1 MDRRHLEYFLAVA
14 EAGSFTRAAA
24 RLTIAQPSLSHAVRL
39 LERELG
45 ADLFE
50 RGGRG
55 VRLTPAGEALVA
67 PARRTLRSFTLAA
80 GAVRGASDTGYG
92 RVRVITN
99 TLWAMDPLVRVVG
112 AFRQVRP
119 GARIVVV
126 DPAHRSDVLEA
137 VRSGEADLGLVGG
150 TPPTGPLATQWL
162 GDQDLVAV
170 VPRARSGLPS
180 PLGVADLV
188 PLGLVTTPPGT
199 ALREY
204 VDGLLA
210 AAGLPEEAAVET
222 AHLAAVV
229 PLVAAGAG
237 AALLPVGL
245 AAGLTAG
252 SPGGADAGVEILP
265 LEGAPRTSVHL
276 VWRRDGLPELAAHFL
291 EVARSLHAD
300 DRAAARDIVP
310 DYGGSTERA

>member
-92 RVRVITN
+92 RVRVMTN

-126 DPAHRSDVLEA
+126 DPVHRSDVLEA

-150 TPPTGPLATQWL
+150 TPPAGPLASQWL

-180 PLGVADLV
+180 PLGGGRPGAARAGDHPDRDRPARARSTSCSPRPGCPRRRRWRPPTSPRSSRWWRPGRARRCCRWVW
-188 PLGLVTTPPGT
+188 PPG
-199 ALREY
+199 
-204 VDGLLA
+204 
-210 AAGLPEEAAVET
+210 
-222 AHLAAVV
+222 
-229 PLVAAGAG
+229 
-237 AALLPVGL
+237 
-245 AAGLTAG
+245 
-252 SPGGADAGVEILP
+252 
-265 LEGAPRTSVHL
+265 
-276 VWRRDGLPELAAHFL
+276 
-291 EVARSLHAD
+291 
-300 DRAAARDIVP
+300 
-310 DYGGSTERA
+310 